1 MLCPES
7 VLVTGAN
14 RGIGLE
20 FVKQFLALPQPPKH
34 VFAGCRSPD
43 AAKVRVYIS
52 FWSYMTATKIMAM
65 PKKSRSKQNGKEIIY
80 ITKMFKNVN

>member
-20 FVKQFLALPQPPKH
+20 FVKQFLALSQPPKH

-43 AAKVRVYIS
+43 GAKVCHLFYVKSKHHHTITS
-52 FWSYMTATKIMAM
+52 MQNSSIFKAVILDNFYMTL
-65 PKKSRSKQNGKEIIY
+65 SS
-80 ITKMFKNVN
+80 